1 MTLAQNPLTDRLDE
15 LRGAAPTSRH
25 NARTI
30 AALTANPGCAR
41 RALLD
46 AAAVDKTVIARELGF
61 PPQFGQSPFAITRG
75 NSFEAMVKSHGCA
88 ELLRLLREE
97 LGLSIP
103 EVGYHDL
110 ATVGDNA
117 TNSIRYQRT
126 KQLLGQA
133 LSSGQGTLFD
143 HPMLRLEIAGAT
155 AYLEPDV
162 VALQIG
168 GKYHVVEI
176 KSFAIVDGQADP
188 AQVASAARQSA
199 VYVLAMREL
208 LRELGYSSK
217 EIAEKLSDE
226 SILVAAKD
234 FTNRPV
240 AAKLDLRKQ
249 LAVIG
254 RQLSRLTSI
263 HSLLDLVPA
272 GASFTPGEGLSDTV
286 SAIPSRYAPECMS
299 SCELAFA
306 CRAEARAN
314 GSVDTLGRGV
324 CDDLGGIDNLDTV
337 LALAEGTLEPGPEHA
352 DIAEMLR
359 QAQALRLE
367 VAG

>member
-1 MTLAQNPLTDRLDE
+1 MTLAQKSLTTRLDE
-15 LRGAAPTSRH
+15 LRGAAPAGRH

-75 NSFEAMVKSHGCA
+75 NSFEAMVKAHGCA

-143 HPMLRLEIAGAT
+143 HPMLRLEIAGAA

-168 GKYHVVEI
+168 GKFYVVEI

-188 AQVASAARQSA
+188 TQVASAARQSA

-208 LRELGYSSK
+208 LRDLGYSPD
-217 EIAEKLSDE
+217 AVAHE
-226 SILVAAKD
+226 SILVAARD

-263 HSLLDLVPA
+263 DSLLDLVPD
-272 GASFTPGEGLSDTV
+272 GASFTPGEGLADTV

-306 CRAEARAN
+306 CRAEARAQ

-337 LALAEGTLEPGPEHA
+337 LALAEGTLEPAPEHA

-359 QAQALRLE
+359 QAHALRLE

>member
-1 MTLAQNPLTDRLDE
+1 MTLAQKSLTTRLDE
-15 LRGAAPTSRH
+15 LRGAAPGSRH

-75 NSFEAMVKSHGCA
+75 NSFEAMVKAHGCA

-97 LGLSIP
+97 LELSIP

-133 LSSGQGTLFD
+133 LSAGEGTLFD

-168 GKYHVVEI
+168 GKFYVVEI

-208 LRELGYSSK
+208 LRELGYSPD
-217 EIAEKLSDE
+217 AVAHE
-226 SILVAAKD
+226 SILVAARD

-263 HSLLDLVPA
+263 DSLLDLVPV
-272 GASFTPGEGLSDTV
+272 GASFTPGDGLEDTI

-306 CRAEARAN
+306 CRAESRAQ

-337 LALAEGTLEPGPEHA
+337 LAFADGTLEPGPEHA

-359 QAQALRLE
+359 RAQTLRLE
-367 VAG
+367 VAP

>member
-1 MTLAQNPLTDRLDE
+1 MTLAQKSLTTRLDE
-15 LRGAAPTSRH
+15 LRGAAPAGRH

-75 NSFEAMVKSHGCA
+75 NSFEAMVKAHGCA

-168 GKYHVVEI
+168 GKFYVVEI

-188 AQVASAARQSA
+188 TQVASAARQSA

-208 LRELGYSSK
+208 LSELGYSPD
-217 EIAEKLSDE
+217 AVAHE
-226 SILVAAKD
+226 SILVAARD

-263 HSLLDLVPA
+263 DSLLDLVPA
-272 GASFTPGEGLSDTV
+272 GASFTPGEDLPETV

-306 CRAEARAN
+306 CRAEARAQ

-337 LALAEGTLEPGPEHA
+337 LALAEGTLEPAPEHA

-359 QAQALRLE
+359 RAQTLRLE

>member
-1 MTLAQNPLTDRLDE
+1 MTLAQNSLTDRLDE
-15 LRGAAPTSRH
+15 LRGAAPASRH

-168 GKYHVVEI
+168 GKFYVVEI

-208 LRELGYSSK
+208 LRELGYSPDDV
-217 EIAEKLSDE
+217 AHE
-226 SILVAAKD
+226 SILVAARD

-254 RQLSRLTSI
+254 RQLSRLTTI
-263 HSLLDLVPA
+263 DSLLDLVPA

-306 CRAEARAN
+306 CRAEARAQ

-337 LALAEGTLEPGPEHA
+337 LALAEGTLDPAPEHA

-359 QAQALRLE
+359 QAQTLRLE

>member
-1 MTLAQNPLTDRLDE
+1 MTLAQKSLTTRLDE
-15 LRGAAPTSRH
+15 LRGAAPAGRH

-75 NSFEAMVKSHGCA
+75 NSFEAMVKAHGCA

-168 GKYHVVEI
+168 GKFYVVEI

-188 AQVASAARQSA
+188 TQVASAARQSA

-208 LRELGYSSK
+208 LSELGYSPD
-217 EIAEKLSDE
+217 AVAHE
-226 SILVAAKD
+226 SILVAARD

-263 HSLLDLVPA
+263 DSLLDLVPA
-272 GASFTPGEGLSDTV
+272 GASFTPSEDLPETV

-306 CRAEARAN
+306 CRAEARAQ

-337 LALAEGTLEPGPEHA
+337 LALAEGTLEPAPEHA

-359 QAQALRLE
+359 RAQTLRLE

>member
-1 MTLAQNPLTDRLDE
+1 MTLAQKSLTTRLDE
-15 LRGAAPTSRH
+15 LRGAAPAGRH

-75 NSFEAMVKSHGCA
+75 NSFEAMVKAHGCA

-168 GKYHVVEI
+168 GKFYVVEI

-188 AQVASAARQSA
+188 TQVASAARQSA

-208 LRELGYSSK
+208 LRDLGYSPD
-217 EIAEKLSDE
+217 AVAHE
-226 SILVAAKD
+226 SILVAARD

-263 HSLLDLVPA
+263 DSLLDLVPD
-272 GASFTPGEGLSDTV
+272 GASFTPGEGLADTV

-306 CRAEARAN
+306 CRAEARAQ

-337 LALAEGTLEPGPEHA
+337 LALAEGTLEPAPEHA

-359 QAQALRLE
+359 QAHALRLE